1 MFIKFPLC
9 IPQLTR
15 VRGNREAVMMKVMV
29 VERVKVMV
37 AWVMLLK
44 AAGMVSSVY
53 TYSHLTP
60 TSLWKQAL
68 S

>member
-1 MFIKFPLC
+1 
-9 IPQLTR
+9 
-15 VRGNREAVMMKVMV
+15 MMKVVV
-29 VERVKVMV
+29 VERMKVMV